1 MFNNVIYKIG
11 FYYDGII
18 EMCIYMYINIV
29 IKVLILI
36 LYYIILYV
44 DGEKKNYSFC

>member
-1 MFNNVIYKIG
+1 MFNNVIFKIG
-11 FYYDGII
+11 FYYDEII
-18 EMCIYMYINIV
+18 EMCIYVYKYSN
-29 IKVLILI
+29 KVLILI